1 MRAFGPFFFMTLT
14 ESQKEYQRR
23 RYQDNS
29 EMLKA
34 KQRLYTRN
42 NPEKV
47 LLTQSRIRAKRRGL
61 DHTIS
66 IEDIRIPSICP
77 VLGIQLNQGGNT
89 DSSPSLDRIDSSK
102 GYTPDN
108 VWVISTRANRIK
120 NDATPDELIQLVRAL
135 TEKATHGLHSVSTSP
150 MEVIITPGTY

>member
-1 MRAFGPFFFMTLT
+1 MTLT

-23 RYQDNS
+23 RYQDNR
-29 EMLKA
+29 EILKA

-47 LLTQSRIRAKRRGL
+47 LLTQSRIRAKKRGL
-61 DHTIS
+61 DHTIN

-89 DSSPSLDRIDSSK
+89 DNSPSLDRIDSSK

-135 TEKATHGLHSVSTSP
+135 TAKTPHGLYSVSSSP
-150 MEVIITPGTY
+150 MEVVITPGTY

>member
-1 MRAFGPFFFMTLT
+1 MTLT

-23 RYQDNS
+23 RYQDNR
-29 EMLKA
+29 EILKA

-47 LLTQSRIRAKRRGL
+47 LLTQSRIRAKKRGL

-77 VLGIQLNQGGNT
+77 VLKIQLNQGGNT
-89 DSSPSLDRIDSSK
+89 DNSPSLDRIDSSK

-135 TEKATHGLHSVSTSP
+135 TAKTPHGLCSVPSIP
-150 MEVIITPGTY
+150 MEVVITPGTY

>member
-1 MRAFGPFFFMTLT
+1 MTLT

-29 EMLKA
+29 EILKA

-120 NDATPDELIQLVRAL
+120 NDATPDELIRLVRAL

>member
-1 MRAFGPFFFMTLT
+1 MTLT

>member
-1 MRAFGPFFFMTLT
+1 
-14 ESQKEYQRR
+14 
-23 RYQDNS
+23 
-29 EMLKA
+29 MLKA

>member
-1 MRAFGPFFFMTLT
+1 MTLT

-23 RYQDNS
+23 RYQDNR
-29 EMLKA
+29 EILKA

-47 LLTQSRIRAKRRGL
+47 LLTQSRIRAKKRGL
-61 DHTIS
+61 DHTIN

-89 DSSPSLDRIDSSK
+89 DNSPSLDRIDSSK

-108 VWVISTRANRIK
+108 VWVISIRANRIK

-135 TEKATHGLHSVSTSP
+135 TAKTPHGLYSVSSSP
-150 MEVIITPGTY
+150 MEVVITPGTY

>member
-1 MRAFGPFFFMTLT
+1 MTLT

-29 EMLKA
+29 EILKA

-77 VLGIQLNQGGNT
+77 VFGIQLNQGGNT

-135 TEKATHGLHSVSTSP
+135 TAKAADGLRYVPETFVASFVP
-150 MEVIITPGTY
+150 A

>member
-1 MRAFGPFFFMTLT
+1 MTLT

-29 EMLKA
+29 EILKA